1 MSIYVPPATN
11 AVDFALTTFTPADL
25 TPAEMALAAHTVPA
39 LNAVDFAL
47 VAYTPPTIPYVGWE
61 LLPGVGPVNYTLAC
75 NAGAYAYTGNAATL
89 TVLRKLALEAGA
101 YSYVGNDATLDYVP
115 GVAKIDYVLSC
126 DAGAYS
132 IVGSDAVLDYVS
144 GAPLIP
150 SGGGGGGG
158 YRYPNTY
165 WERRKTGQD
174 YSGAAI
180 NEILEKAA
188 SDVYAELAKKKEIQ
202 AQVVEIIRP
211 FTDSDA
217 KKPQVASIDWYAVE
231 RDVKA
236 TQALLQLWSD
246 QVAGMQEEED
256 MFAILLLES

>member
-1 MSIYVPPATN
+1 MASSWGNSWLDAWGNSWGQVTVNPNDMVGSVTFGVTATGT
-11 AVDFALTTFTPADL
+11 LT
-25 TPAEMALAAHTVPA
+25 
-39 LNAVDFAL
+39 
-47 VAYTPPTIPYVGWE
+47 
-61 LLPGVGPVNYTLAC
+61 
-75 NAGAYAYTGNAATL
+75 AGA
-89 TVLRKLALEAGA
+89 
-101 YSYVGNDATLDYVP
+101 SPVP
-115 GVAKIDYVLSC
+115 STA
-126 DAGAYS
+126 
-132 IVGSDAVLDYVS
+132 
-144 GAPLIP
+144 
-150 SGGGGGGG
+150 GGGGG
-158 YRYPNTY
+158 YRYPRTY

-211 FTDSDA
+211 FTDSSA

>member
-1 MSIYVPPATN
+1 MVGSCTFGVTAT
-11 AVDFALTTFTPADL
+11 
-25 TPAEMALAAHTVPA
+25 
-39 LNAVDFAL
+39 
-47 VAYTPPTIPYVGWE
+47 G
-61 LLPGVGPVNYTLAC
+61 
-75 NAGAYAYTGNAATL
+75 TL
-89 TVLRKLALEAGA
+89 T
-101 YSYVGNDATLDYVP
+101 S
-115 GVAKIDYVLSC
+115 VANV
-126 DAGAYS
+126 
-132 IVGSDAVLDYVS
+132 VVV
-144 GAPLIP
+144 P

-158 YRYPNTY
+158 YRYPSTY
-165 WERRKTGQD
+165 WERRKTAHD

-188 SDVYAELAKKKEIQ
+188 SEVYAELAKKKEIQ
-202 AQVVEIIRP
+202 AQVVKIIRP